1 MDCIWGILWC
11 TCLRRQAL
19 EKYRI
24 LNDVRRDYDFIRFM
38 PKLVFSSDI
47 CGVISNMSSEIC
59 LGYRDKVFYMDLN
72 LIEYLGLK
80 PGFTL

>member
-1 MDCIWGILWC
+1 M
-11 TCLRRQAL
+11 

-38 PKLVFSSDI
+38 LKLVFSSDI

-59 LGYRDKVFYMDLN
+59 LSYRDKVFYIDLN
-72 LIEYLGLK
+72 LIDRI
-80 PGFTL
+80 PGFEAWLHPLT